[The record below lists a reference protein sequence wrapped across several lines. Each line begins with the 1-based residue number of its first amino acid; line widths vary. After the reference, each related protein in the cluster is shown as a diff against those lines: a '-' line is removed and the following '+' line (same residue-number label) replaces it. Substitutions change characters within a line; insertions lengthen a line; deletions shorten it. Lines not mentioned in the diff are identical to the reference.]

1 MEDNKP
7 VVDESTEYESLIDS
21 KNISYGVSTLD
32 AFLPEDETLEQ
43 DDVKWKKHWVG
54 MPEFKQ
60 DTNPPYKQIYVSFR
74 NKEDY
79 EEFAKLID
87 QHLTIKT
94 KSIWH
99 PKLDRD
105 ANALRRWI
113 ETDD

>member
-1 MEDNKP
+1 MK
-7 VVDESTEYESLIDS
+7 VDESTVYENCIAES
-21 KNISYGVSTLD
+21 KKDIAYGVASLD
-32 AFLPEDETLEQ
+32 QFIPEQEVVEKEDT
-43 DDVKWKKHWVG
+43 KWKKHWVG

-60 DTNPPYKQIYVSFR
+60 EDNPAYKQILVSFR

-79 EEFAKLID
+79 EQFAKQIG
-87 QHLTIKT
+87 QNLTMKT